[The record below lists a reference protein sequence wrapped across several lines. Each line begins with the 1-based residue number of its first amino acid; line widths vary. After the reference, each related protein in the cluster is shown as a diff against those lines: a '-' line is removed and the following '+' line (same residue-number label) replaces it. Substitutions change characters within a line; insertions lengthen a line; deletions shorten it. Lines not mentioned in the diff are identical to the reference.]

1 MELDS
6 IKQIIQDFFQENTLT
21 VVGSGLSAAEGIP
34 GMSAL
39 SNELQSKIPHL
50 LSDPIDI
57 KLWDKINKD
66 LLDEVGLEQ
75 ALHNTKPSPHIED
88 NIRKI
93 TANFIGNAEK
103 KVLYEI
109 INERKILRFVD
120 YLGHFTIRNDG
131 LVVVTTNYD
140 RLIEYA
146 CEYKG
151 IRIDTL
157 FIGRFL
163 AHFAPE
169 KSKYSF
175 CEGLTKRPGKQR
187 TAVFA
192 PKVTVLKPHGCLSW
206 HMINGEPYSI
216 PNYPLDDC
224 LIITPGV
231 NKYKEGYSVPF
242 DTHRTK
248 ANAAI
253 DRAQRYIIIGYGF
266 GDGHLE
272 THLIQQLNSGKP
284 ALLLTH
290 SLSPRALELTRKCQ
304 HITAICSDG
313 ADGSTIVTATSETSI
328 PHINLWDLKSMLE
341 EVF

>member
-1 MELDS
+1 M
-6 IKQIIQDFFQENTLT
+6 
-21 VVGSGLSAAEGIP
+21 
-34 GMSAL
+34 
-39 SNELQSKIPHL
+39 
-50 LSDPIDI
+50 
-57 KLWDKINKD
+57 
-66 LLDEVGLEQ
+66 
-75 ALHNTKPSPHIED
+75 
-88 NIRKI
+88 
-93 TANFIGNAEK
+93 
-103 KVLYEI
+103 
-109 INERKILRFVD
+109 RFAD
-120 YLGHFTIRNDG
+120 YLGRFNIRNDG

-163 AHFAPE
+163 AHFEPE
-169 KSKYSF
+169 RSKYSF
-175 CEGLTKRPGKQR
+175 CEEIIKKPGKQR

-231 NKYKEGYSVPF
+231 NKYREGYSVPF

-272 THLIQQLNSGKP
+272 THLVQQLNAGKP

-290 SLSPRALELTRKCQ
+290 SLSPKALELTKKCK

-313 ADGSTIVTATSETSI
+313 ADGSTIVTDTFEAYL
-328 PHINLWDLKSMLE
+328 PHINLWDLELMLK